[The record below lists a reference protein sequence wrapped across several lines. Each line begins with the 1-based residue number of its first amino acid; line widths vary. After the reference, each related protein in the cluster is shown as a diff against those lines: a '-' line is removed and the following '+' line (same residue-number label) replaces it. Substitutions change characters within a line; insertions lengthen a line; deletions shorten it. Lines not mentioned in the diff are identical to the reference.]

1 MGHQVALELRR
12 EAHFDV
18 EAAFRPRVRGE
29 RGVVGARDRAD
40 DGEAEP
46 VPAGVPDSLGAES
59 LEGLEKAIHLVG
71 RTSQICLL

>member
-29 RGVVGARDRAD
+29 RAH
-40 DGEAEP
+40 GEPPHAYRELFRILNALF
-46 VPAGVPDSLGAES
+46 AG
-59 LEGLEKAIHLVG
+59 
-71 RTSQICLL
+71 T